1 MILPE
6 KPSLEFP
13 YQVEGKIGEGAMG
26 TVYRAHEPSLGR
38 KVAIKVLRQDMLGS
52 MRPDVAQEAIQR
64 FTQEAR
70 AAAALSHPGITTIF
84 RVGTISDSP
93 YIVMEWLEGY
103 TLEDII
109 DDGAPLEVNEVLLWT
124 LTLLEALQQAHQA
137 GIIHRD
143 IKPANLMIL
152 NTGRLK
158 VTDFGVAH
166 VEQSDLVSTKANV
179 ILGTPH
185 YASPE
190 QIRGEAVDARS
201 DIYSIG
207 VVIYEAL
214 TGRLPFEA
222 NGIFQLAE
230 LMRTSSPTRPKS
242 FNDAI
247 PDGVEKVLL
256 RALAR
261 DANQRYSSATE
272 MLEALAPFATFDTT
286 GTGFPLIKAG
296 NTAPNPAVKSPTQS
310 NSSTVVT
317 RGKNRFDLVANSV
330 QTWASQPFGM
340 QNPGALLAR
349 LLERPLHAPAFAG
362 AVKFGE
368 RFFLLYDGLIYAAF
382 NVITGESGDI
392 VYETIPDDVTASIY
406 PVPEHARKQLV
417 LLLASLVHEPRV
429 RHANLDTS
437 FVDLRKMADKLREE
451 RFSGTIKL
459 RKDREL
465 GYILFWQGENI
476 FNLFT
481 MGWDGDVSRSN
492 WRTWIAD
499 ADAIADVEERRT
511 VLPAIAYREELKNFA
526 FLVEKAKETSAE
538 TIGGQEKGEPIF
550 KISPDASDMP
560 ANRAARGTSTMR
572 NIYRSDPL
580 FSFLCWMLTGLPSY
594 FTERSLAKGWKYL
607 AGWTSIV
614 EKATMH
620 HALPRPQSRDEDFFD
635 LVTTDGDGK
644 VLHVVDHYARVG
656 PDELTAFVEKTKAAK
671 EARIKTGDIGGAI
684 LIAREFLPETFD
696 LYTEFIAEPE
706 KTSLLYNIQST
717 FTKYSG
723 FVRIGPT
730 RGFHLLLVRES
741 SKGFEPLISKA

>member
-6 KPSLEFP
+6 TPTPEFP
-13 YQVEGKIGEGAMG
+13 YQIEGQIGEGAMG

-52 MRPDVAQEAIQR
+52 MRPDVAQEAMQR

-70 AAAALSHPGITTIF
+70 AAAALSHPGITTIY
-84 RVGTISDSP
+84 RVGTIADAP
-93 YIVMEWLEGY
+93 YIVMEWLEGR

-109 DDGAPLEVNEVLLWT
+109 DEAAPLEVNEVLLWT
-124 LTLLEALQQAHQA
+124 LTLLEALQQAHQV

-143 IKPANLMIL
+143 IKPANLMVL
-152 NTGRLK
+152 TTGRLK

-166 VEQSDLVSTKANV
+166 VEQSDLVSTKANM
-179 ILGTPH
+179 ILGTPL

-190 QIRGEAVDARS
+190 QIRGEPVDARS

-230 LMRTSSPTRPKS
+230 LMRTSAPTRPS
-242 FNDAI
+242 TFNSQI

-261 DANQRYSSATE
+261 DANQRFPSATA
-272 MLEALAPFATFDTT
+272 MLEAIAPFVTFDTT
-286 GTGFPLIKAG
+286 GTGFPVISS
-296 NTAPNPAVKSPTQS
+296 TTTPNPAIKAPVQTGPP
-310 NSSTVVT
+310 TVVT
-317 RGKNRFDLVANSV
+317 RGKNRMELVANMV

-340 QNPGALLAR
+340 QNPGVLLAR
-349 LLERPLHAPAFAG
+349 LLERPLHAAAFAG

-382 NVITGESGDI
+382 NVVTGESGDI
-392 VYETIPDDVTASIY
+392 VYETIPEDVTASIF
-406 PVPEHARKQLV
+406 PVPEHQRKQLV
-417 LLLASLVHEPRV
+417 LLLSSLVHEPRV

-451 RFSGTIKL
+451 RFSGAIKL
-459 RKDREL
+459 RRGGEL
-465 GYILFWQGENI
+465 GYILLWQGENVCNV
-476 FNLFT
+476 FSA
-481 MGWDGDVSRSN
+481 GWHEDASRSN

-526 FLVEKAKETSAE
+526 FQVEKVDRMTPE
-538 TIGGQEKGEPIF
+538 TIGGQEKGEPIYQ
-550 KISPDASDMP
+550 ITPDSSDMP
-560 ANRAARGTSTMR
+560 ANRAARGTATMR

-607 AGWTSIV
+607 AGWTSLV
-614 EKATMH
+614 EKATLH
-620 HALPRPQSRDEDFFD
+620 YTLPRPASRDEDFFD
-635 LVTTDGDGK
+635 LVTTDNEGK
-644 VLHVVDHYARVG
+644 VLHVIDHYARVG
-656 PDELTAFVEKTKAAK
+656 PEELTAFVEKTRAAK

-684 LIAREFLPETFD
+684 LIAREFLPETFE
-696 LYTEFIAEPE
+696 LYKEFIAEPE
-706 KTSLLYNIQST
+706 KTSLLYNLQST

-741 SKGFEPLISKA
+741 SRGFEPLINKA